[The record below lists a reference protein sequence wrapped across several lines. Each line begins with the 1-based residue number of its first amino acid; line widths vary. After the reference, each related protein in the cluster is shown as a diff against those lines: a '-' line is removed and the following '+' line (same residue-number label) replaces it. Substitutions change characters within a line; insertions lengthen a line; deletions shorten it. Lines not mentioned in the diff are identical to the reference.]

1 MEKPNQTLPDLMI
14 FDDFLPPEE
23 LAYWQKLVQTGQES
37 VCLYEDDIKHTELY
51 RKCHELVGG
60 LPLIHLILL
69 NVFAETYTEVHRDI
83 GEYVTL
89 FYPFTNLNAPLQLAN
104 CNVDLIENRLV
115 QLNCTTIDHR
125 QINPTDGS
133 VRSSIALKWRL
144 PLDGRVVER

>member
-1 MEKPNQTLPDLMI
+1 MEKPNQILPDLMI
-14 FDDFLPPEE
+14 FDNFLPSEE
-23 LAYWQKLVQTGQES
+23 LVYWQKRIQTGEES
-37 VCLYEDDIKHTELY
+37 VCLYEDDIKDTELY
-51 RKCHELVGG
+51 KKCRELVGG

-69 NVFAETYTEVHRDI
+69 NVFDTTYTEIHRDV

-89 FYPFTNLNAPLQLAN
+89 FYPFTNLNAPLRLADRDV
-104 CNVDLIENRLV
+104 NVVENRLV

-144 PLDGRVVER
+144 PLECVPLL